1 MGISCDFSWDFDGI
15 SNGIPYG
22 IEKTINNG
30 DMISVISHGCIL
42 LAHMI
47 SEKKGGL
54 ARSIFGGHEFS

>member
-42 LAHMI
+42 LAQMI
-47 SEKKGGL
+47 SEKKGG
-54 ARSIFGGHEFS
+54 